1 MTRHTLNWI
10 ALFTAAA
17 LALPGVALAEYAME
31 KDGMLVDAQG
41 MTLYTFDKDMGGK
54 SMCSGE
60 CAKNWPP
67 LMVKA
72 GEKAEGEWTQIKR
85 DDGTMQWAY
94 DGKPLYTFIK
104 DKKAGDMTGDGMK
117 DVWHVAKP

>member
-1 MTRHTLNWI
+1 MTRHTLNWM
-10 ALFTAAA
+10 ALFTAVV
-17 LALPGVALAEYAME
+17 LALPGVALADHAME
-31 KDGMLVDAQG
+31 KNGMLVDHSD
-41 MTLYTFDKDMGGK
+41 MTLYTFDKDTGGK

-72 GEKAEGEWTQIKR
+72 GEKAEGKWTQIKR
-85 DDGTMQWAY
+85 DDGSMQWAY
-94 DGKPLYTFIK
+94 DGKPLYTFVK
-104 DKKAGDMTGDGMK
+104 DKKAGDTMGDGMK